1 MPLSIC
7 VYSSS
12 SDHLDAVYY
21 ETARELAHLMAAR
34 RHTLVYGGGN
44 NGLMGAM
51 ATEMQRTGGGRIVG
65 VIPIAL
71 KEAGYC
77 LETIDEVIVTDGMR
91 DRKAVMDERADAF
104 VALPG
109 GFGTLE
115 EIIEMLTWRQLGI
128 GDKPCAFLD
137 VAGYWSPIAQMMD
150 RMVADRFLHP
160 DQRQDL
166 WIGDDI
172 GEMLGWMRAY
182 EPVQATKWLNEKR
195 GKSLR
200 RDALGGARWA
210 RPRAATI
217 AGTATRRSAWRAAR
231 S

>member
-109 GFGTLE
+109 GFGTLDE
-115 EIIEMLTWRQLGI
+115 MFEMLTWRQLGI

-137 VAGYWSPIAQMMD
+137 VDGFYGPLLAMID
-150 RMVADRFLHP
+150 RMVEERFLHP
-160 DQRQDL
+160 DQRADL
-166 WIGDDI
+166 WHGDDI
-172 GEMLGWMRAY
+172 EGMLRWMREY
-182 EPVQATKWLNEKR
+182 EPASATKWLDEKR
-195 GKSLR
+195 RKELR
-200 RDALGGARWA
+200 
-210 RPRAATI
+210 
-217 AGTATRRSAWRAAR
+217 
-231 S
+231 